1 MYQDSPQEL
10 RRMNYCNGVQD
21 FINYAIS
28 NMRNISGD
36 DIRYL
41 YKRCKNN
48 KFLNPDVVMMH
59 LLQKKRFTKQYICWY
74 AHGEPYIPHE
84 IMIEKMVGS
93 TFSASNVHEVVDDNN
108 NPYRNMV
115 MDVMRMNQGHV
126 S

>member
-1 MYQDSPQEL
+1 
-10 RRMNYCNGVQD
+10 MNYCNGVQD

-59 LLQKKRFTKQYICWY
+59 LLQKKK
-74 AHGEPYIPHE
+74 
-84 IMIEKMVGS
+84 
-93 TFSASNVHEVVDDNN
+93 VHEAIHLLICTWRTIYSSRDYDRKDGWVNF
-108 NPYRNMV
+108 
-115 MDVMRMNQGHV
+115 
-126 S
+126 